1 MSLQGLGGD
10 VELVYSFDEE
20 HDITARCAEAIRN
33 YWIRRGYYSVTAQV
47 VNDNGRNVV
56 MSNLVNGLPP
66 GARREHVIMSPPR
79 DN

>member
-1 MSLQGLGGD
+1 MTLHASDGSIEWAYSAAEER
-10 VELVYSFDEE
+10 EL
-20 HDITARCAEAIRN
+20 TARCADDIRN

-66 GARREHVIMSPPR
+66 GARREHLIQTHR
-79 DN
+79 A